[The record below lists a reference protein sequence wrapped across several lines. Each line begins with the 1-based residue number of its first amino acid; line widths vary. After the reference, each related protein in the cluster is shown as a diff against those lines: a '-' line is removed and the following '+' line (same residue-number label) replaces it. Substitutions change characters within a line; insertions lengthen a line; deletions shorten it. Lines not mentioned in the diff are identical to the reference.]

1 MYAGQANTI
10 GVASN
15 TLPYDIGNTLYVG
28 ANGAGVTANGNSSA
42 PTTGTVT
49 AMMTKSLYDKVF
61 ADISKA
67 NTSSTADTRVF
78 NQVMGNGNDTIDA
91 GAGSDWVMGGYGNDT
106 ISGGRGDDVL
116 WGRGGG
122 THTVS
127 LNIIQGSSSTT
138 TTITETADVVFSD
151 GLKVGESV
159 TVGGLTITA
168 IAAMTTAQV
177 ANAFTNLAVNATL
190 PTNSAYS
197 ATGSMAGWSS
207 GSVTASGVNSVV
219 KFTSSTA
226 SSNVT
231 DLTASYKLLDNDT
244 FKWATGDAA
253 GSTTPVDVI
262 KDFTEWSNSSG
273 DRLDILGL
281 LTGYTSGTSI
291 LSDWVTVA
299 INQTAPSTSTANS
312 TKIDIDIDG
321 LGTDTVK
328 QIIWLEGVTLST
340 TDVAVLKAN
349 GVLIA

>member
-1 MYAGQANTI
+1 MTFI
-10 GVASN
+10 GKSALLGWAFFASA
-15 TLPYDIGNTLYVG
+15 TAMAQTSAFSGAAVG
-28 ANGAGVTANGNSSA
+28 ASVNLLGASFKYT
-42 PTTGTVT
+42 
-49 AMMTKSLYDKVF
+49 
-61 ADISKA
+61 DI
-67 NTSSTADTRVF
+67 
-78 NQVMGNGNDTIDA
+78 DTIA
-91 GAGSDWVMGGYGNDT
+91 ITAPAATGLALSVGSMMVRQGNNGSAIGIKGTSNLLSASLFDVVDTSTSTGSPAVADYGNY
-106 ISGGRGDDVL
+106 
-116 WGRGGG
+116 
-122 THTVS
+122 TV
-127 LNIIQGSSSTT
+127 
-138 TTITETADVVFSD
+138 
-151 GLKVGESV
+151 
-159 TVGGLTITA
+159 
-168 IAAMTTAQV
+168 
-177 ANAFTNLAVNATL
+177 
-190 PTNSAYS
+190 
-197 ATGSMAGWSS
+197 
-207 GSVTASGVNSVV
+207 SVTASGVNSVV